1 MRTTLTLEPDVENLL
16 REAMYRQGKSMKQT
30 LNEAVRQGLMPAQGK
45 AKTPVFKFPALPM
58 GRPLIDL
65 TKANALA
72 GELEDQALIAKLAR
86 GA

>member
-16 REAMYRQGKSMKQT
+16 REAMYRQGKSMKQA
-30 LNEAVRQGLMPAQGK
+30 LNDAVRQGLAPASSAG
-45 AKTPVFKFPALPM
+45 KTPAFKFPSFSM

-72 GELEDQALIAKLAR
+72 GELEDQALIAKL
-86 GA
+86 

>member
-16 REAMYRQGKSMKQT
+16 REAMYRQGKSMKQA
-30 LNEAVRQGLMPAQGK
+30 LNDAVRQGLAPTSAAGK
-45 AKTPVFKFPALPM
+45 AQAFKFPSFSM

-72 GELEDQALIAKLAR
+72 GELEDQALIAKLP
-86 GA
+86 